1 MTVKAILSAKGSEV
15 LTIEPNTNVAAAAR
29 LLAERKIGALV
40 VTGADRRVIGIVSER
55 DLVQELA
62 AHGAASLDLPLTDVM
77 TRKVTTCSAS
87 DTISSV
93 MEKMTAG
100 KFRHLPVIEQGRL
113 VGIVSIGDVVK
124 YRLHEMEREQS
135 ALRDYIQTA

>member
-1 MTVKAILSAKGSEV
+1 MTVKAILSAKGTEV
-15 LTIEPNTNVAAAAR
+15 LTIEPTTNVAAAAK

-40 VTGADRRVIGIVSER
+40 VTGPDQRVVGIVSER
-55 DLVQELA
+55 DIVQELA
-62 AHGAASLDLPLTDVM
+62 AHGPAALDLALTKVM

-93 MEKMTAG
+93 MERMTAG
-100 KFRHLPVIEQGRL
+100 KFRHLPVLEQGRL
-113 VGIVSIGDVVK
+113 AGIVSIGDVVK
-124 YRLHEMEREQS
+124 HRLQEMEREQS

>member
-1 MTVKAILSAKGSEV
+1 MTVKAILSVKGTEV
-15 LTIEPNTNVAAAAR
+15 LTIDPTTNLAAAAK

-40 VTGADRRVIGIVSER
+40 VTGPDQRVVGIVSER
-55 DLVQELA
+55 DIVQELA
-62 AHGAASLDLPLTDVM
+62 AHGPAALDLALTEVM

-93 MEKMTAG
+93 MERMTAG
-100 KFRHLPVIEQGRL
+100 KFRHLPVLEQGRL
-113 VGIVSIGDVVK
+113 AGIVSIGDVVK
-124 YRLHEMEREQS
+124 YRLHQMEQEQS

>member
-1 MTVKAILSAKGSEV
+1 MTVKAILSVKGTEV
-15 LTIEPNTNVAAAAR
+15 LTIEPTTNLAAAAK

-40 VTGADRRVIGIVSER
+40 VTGPDQRVVGIVSER
-55 DLVQELA
+55 DIVQELA
-62 AHGAASLDLPLTDVM
+62 AHGPAALNLALTEVM

-93 MEKMTAG
+93 MERMTAG
-100 KFRHLPVIEQGRL
+100 KFRHLPVLEQGRL
-113 VGIVSIGDVVK
+113 AGIVSIGDVVK
-124 YRLHEMEREQS
+124 YRLQEMEREQS